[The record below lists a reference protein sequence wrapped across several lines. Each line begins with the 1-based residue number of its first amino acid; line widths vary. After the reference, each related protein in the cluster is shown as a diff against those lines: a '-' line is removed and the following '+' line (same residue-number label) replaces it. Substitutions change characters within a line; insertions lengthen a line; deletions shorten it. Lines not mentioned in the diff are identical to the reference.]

1 MQIFLAYIKKK
12 QYLCSRKG
20 FLKKDSMKKYLII
33 GLLAVMVLVMT
44 SCSTCDCKHEPTI
57 PCQFNKKTIDLTVY
71 QKEWTFDN
79 DTKQFYAHFD
89 LPELTS
95 DIYNYGNY
103 SLHREYNT
111 GLSTAYQVALPQ
123 SLLLSETVTQG
134 SGTSVVYYTQLVDY
148 RVGVGYV
155 EVQVTNSDFYYPTNT
170 QGNLIKPESMVFHLQ
185 LIY

>member
-1 MQIFLAYIKKK
+1 M
-12 QYLCSRKG
+12 RKIEL
-20 FLKKDSMKKYLII
+20 FMKKYAFLC
-33 GLLAVMVLVMT
+33 LLAVIAFVQTGCVIHGNT
-44 SCSTCDCKHEPTI
+44 PTPDCMYHA
-57 PCQFNKKTIDLTVY
+57 KTIYLEVK
-71 QKEWTFDN
+71 QNEWQYDADN
-79 DTKQFYAHFD
+79 QQFYTHFD
-89 LPELTS
+89 VPEITAN
-95 DIYNYGNY
+95 IYNYGNY

-123 SLLLSETVTQG
+123 SLLLSETVTQD